1 MSRERKLIPMFLK
14 TIVCGSLQANC
25 YLIGEGEGQECVIVD
40 PGVDAFGPVTSLI
53 DRYRL
58 TPVAV
63 LVTHG
68 HFDHIWDSSRFC
80 DRYRIPVWIRS
91 EDRHLLTDPTAG
103 VSPDM
108 GMWLSMNTTLPLK
121 EPAHV
126 KILDGVDTLELAGL
140 SLSVIHAPGHT
151 PGSVLFTVGT
161 QLAFTGDVL
170 FAGSI
175 GRTDLPG
182 GNTSA
187 MNSTLHGPVASLPVS
202 DRILPG
208 HGPSSTMEIERAA
221 NPFLAHI

>member
-1 MSRERKLIPMFLK
+1 
-14 TIVCGSLQANC
+14 
-25 YLIGEGEGQECVIVD
+25 
-40 PGVDAFGPVTSLI
+40 
-53 DRYRL
+53 
-58 TPVAV
+58 
-63 LVTHG
+63 
-68 HFDHIWDSSRFC
+68 
-80 DRYRIPVWIRS
+80 
-91 EDRHLLTDPTAG
+91 
-103 VSPDM
+103 
-108 GMWLSMNTTLPLK
+108 
-121 EPAHV
+121 V